1 MWEFS
6 TMPYLHK
13 DHIEL
18 RTSESRVEDNTG
30 LPRRGGELSQSRLPL
45 EAHNKLPE
53 TPWMIETFQSNN
65 KPCLQGAQLSFLQEG
80 KILLANMKATI
91 IPSKQ
96 Q

>member
-65 KPCLQGAQLSFLQEG
+65 KPCLQGNNKLVECNGL
-80 KILLANMKATI
+80 
-91 IPSKQ
+91 
-96 Q
+96 